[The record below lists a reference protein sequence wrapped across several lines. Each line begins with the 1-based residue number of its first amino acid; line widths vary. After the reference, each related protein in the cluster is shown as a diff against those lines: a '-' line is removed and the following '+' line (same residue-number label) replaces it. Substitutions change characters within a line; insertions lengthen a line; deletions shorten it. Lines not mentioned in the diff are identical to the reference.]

1 MSGQYQAF
9 TKPAITPFN
18 FNFTQQ
24 VPSQQMQ
31 ITAPTSLKQPL
42 QTYQGQSFQ
51 GQQFQIPPVQQSTT
65 VATVAPNPFTQ
76 LYTRQFS
83 NQFSS
88 GSAFQTQY
96 AEPVLLDEIKKLN
109 LQGVV
114 VYGEKDLV
122 AAFGEDC
129 CGIDIC
135 CVNQAKIIAIKK
147 DSILSTMP
155 VKDVALFIYSCLVI
169 EKSQNRKV
177 DKIFITAL
185 QKDVPTNAAINRNGI
200 MCHINA
206 NSRDLVSETVQ
217 YVRSQFM

>member
-1 MSGQYQAF
+1 MSGQYQTF
-9 TKPAITPFN
+9 TQPAVRQ

-31 ITAPTSLKQPL
+31 ITTPTSFKQPF
-42 QTYQGQSFQ
+42 QTYQDQSFQ
-51 GQQFQIPPVQQSTT
+51 GQQFQIPQVQQSTT
-65 VATVAPNPFTQ
+65 FPTITPNPFM
-76 LYTRQFS
+76 QFS

-88 GSAFQTQY
+88 GSAFQNQY

-109 LQGVV
+109 LQGVF

-122 AAFGEDC
+122 TAFGEDC

-147 DSILSTMP
+147 DSMLSAMP
-155 VKDVALFIYSCLVI
+155 VKDIALFIYSCLVI
-169 EKSQNRKV
+169 EKSLNRKV
-177 DKIFITAL
+177 DKIFITIL
-185 QKDVPTNAAINRNGI
+185 QKDIPTNTAINRNGI
-200 MCHINA
+200 KYHINA
-206 NSRDLVSETVQ
+206 NSRDLISETVQ